1 MLCAGLRTPMGHV
14 SKGLSEFT
22 ASDLMAMVLRE
33 ILVRSKLDP
42 VAIEEVI
49 VGWVGQ
55 DSHAP
60 NLARVAALMAGIP
73 AKALAFTVHANCI
86 SGLESIISCARRI
99 LSGEGEL
106 YLAGGTESMS
116 NFPYTIRGNR
126 GLKSLR
132 NLENVRQF
140 WEELP
145 GQAGVAIVDTIEEG
159 LGDPVK
165 KTLMAVTAE
174 IVAQML
180 DIPRERQDEFALESY
195 RRALG
200 AIRSGKYDYQIMP
213 VKHKDGSI
221 LEHDENPQEREGLV
235 KNPERFGKAPVL
247 FPDLG
252 AFFKEYAAH
261 LEGVTYTPSRK
272 PTLTIFN
279 VCGRSDGAAAV
290 IVTTDEAA
298 RRHGLEIQGEIIGWG
313 FAGMNPAHMGLS
325 PAHATATALRMGGVT
340 FDDLGL
346 IELHEPFA
354 ATVLGIFKV
363 GEKQYGQRWEP
374 MWRDGR
380 VNRHGGTIALG
391 HPLAMTGTRIVL
403 DLLADMR
410 QDPSIHHGLAA
421 ACAAGGLGGALLIK
435 RYE

>member
-1 MLCAGLRTPMGHV
+1 
-14 SKGLSEFT
+14 
-22 ASDLMAMVLRE
+22 
-33 ILVRSKLDP
+33 
-42 VAIEEVI
+42 
-49 VGWVGQ
+49 
-55 DSHAP
+55 
-60 NLARVAALMAGIP
+60 MAGIP
-73 AKALAFTVHANCI
+73 EKALAFTVHANCI

-116 NFPYTIRGNR
+116 NFPYAIRGGR
-126 GLKSLR
+126 SLKALR
-132 NLENVRQF
+132 NLNNVRQF
-140 WEELP
+140 WEEIP
-145 GQAGVAIVDTIEEG
+145 KDSAVSVVDTVEEG
-159 LGDPVK
+159 LVDPIK

-174 IVAQML
+174 IVAQ
-180 DIPRERQDEFALESY
+180 IHGISREAQDEFALESY
-195 RRALG
+195 RRALE
-200 AIRSGKYDYQIMP
+200 AIRSGKYAYQIMP
-213 VKHKDGSI
+213 VRHRDGSM
-221 LEHDENPQEREGLV
+221 LDHDENPEEREGLV

-247 FPDLG
+247 FPDLE

-261 LEGVTYTPSRK
+261 LDGVAYTPSRK
-272 PTLTIFN
+272 PTLTLFN

-290 IVTTDEAA
+290 IVTTDEVA

-325 PAHATATALRMGGVT
+325 PAHAAAIALKKADVK
-340 FDDLGL
+340 FDNLGL
-346 IELHEPFA
+346 VELHEPFA

-435 RYE
+435 RYK